1 MVGLR
6 FEGISLVAFSWGDLQ
21 QYARQK
27 KNRTYIL
34 KPDTGCQGKGIW
46 ITKTPREIKAT
57 ENLICQT
64 YISRVRI
71 REHDAFEVFSWSM

>member
-1 MVGLR
+1 MSYKLK
-6 FEGISLVAFSWGDLQ
+6 IKHFSWGDLQ

-46 ITKTPREIKAT
+46 ITKTPKEIKAT

-64 YISRVRI
+64 YISRVSYFTLDNRQSRNNI
-71 REHDAFEVFSWSM
+71 ILFS